1 MQTGSHPTVLGSCQ
15 TADMGTTTGGSM
27 TSRSRSSGRQG
38 RAWAIVTVVVL
49 RRPPNH
55 LFVGSSCATLASNEE
70 QAITPGLVGRAIPRE
85 LLAQLGALEDTPGP
99 TLGGKLQAS
108 QARASPPLQIL
119 AYSSS
124 VGACNYC
131 RCEQPVGST
140 MPPWEQTRWW
150 QGRYTMTSNDCGCG
164 WPGRLARGLK
174 EVLPSANYHVTNHG
188 RFRDPRAP
196 MAVALL
202 TSLYFIT
209 HHHPLPLSSV
219 IIPTTVIIATVI
231 IPTTSFRPHG

>member
-1 MQTGSHPTVLGSCQ
+1 M
-15 TADMGTTTGGSM
+15 
-27 TSRSRSSGRQG
+27 

-55 LFVGSSCATLASNEE
+55 LFVGSSCATLASHEE
-70 QAITPGLVGRAIPRE
+70 LAVGRAIPRE

-202 TSLYFIT
+202 TSLYSPSSLTTIIT
-209 HHHPLPLSSV
+209 IVHRYHCHCDNSYHLLPSPRLASHGKHYMNALSELSDPQGFWMPKVDVV
-219 IIPTTVIIATVI
+219 ILDYGRRLVITTC
-231 IPTTSFRPHG
+231 